1 MSPRSGFGWIMR
13 SASLLAVT
21 VLVLVA
27 GALPI
32 QSAFAATLTLTIT
45 PVSVVPDG
53 WITYSGTET
62 PPCIPPPG
70 QDGCWIYFLVFS
82 GSYCQGAILVS
93 YIAIE
98 DSSGYYENT
107 YPVGG
112 AGQYSAL
119 TFSYNSPSQ
128 PSSNCVGFTVAPG
141 YPYHTASIPVGGVV
155 MPANKFAIAAPWLA
169 IIGLVGCIGTVV
181 VVAKKRL

>member
-1 MSPRSGFGWIMR
+1 MR

-45 PVSVVPDG
+45 PVSVASDG
-53 WITYSGTET
+53 WITYNGTET

-98 DSSGYYENT
+98 DISGYYENT

-128 PSSNCVGFTVAPG
+128 PSSNCVRFTVTPG
-141 YPYHTASIPVGGVV
+141 YQYHTTASPVGGFMEPVNKLAVFAPYLALFAAVASVAVV
-155 MPANKFAIAAPWLA
+155 IVKPW
-169 IIGLVGCIGTVV
+169 
-181 VVAKKRL
+181 KRPDN